1 MPRDLPIMFSAPMV
15 LALLAGR
22 KTQTR
27 RLATSPLARAEPG
40 DRLWVRENFWHAPA
54 HMGFDRTHGAHG
66 HVAYSA
72 GPGMTADA
80 EDRARAYGVKQRPSI
95 RMPRWASRLTLV
107 VTEVRRQSLV
117 DITDADALAEGVVE
131 VRQPDRDGYRH
142 FAVPGTVDREWPT
155 PRAAFAGLW
164 ERLHGP
170 QSWMA
175 ETWVVALSFTVHRVN
190 IDQME
195 VSDAA

>member
-1 MPRDLPIMFSAPMV
+1 MPRDLPIIFSAPMV

-40 DRLWVRENFWHAPA
+40 DRLWVRETF
-54 HMGFDRTHGAHG
+54 TTTQHGKA
-66 HVAYSA
+66 VYR
-72 GPGMTADA
+72 ADA
-80 EDRARAYGVKQRPSI
+80 RDQTGQRWSEITPGDPASEVRWHPS
-95 RMPRWASRLTLV
+95 RHMPRRASRLTLV

-175 ETWVVALSFTVHRVN
+175 ETRVVALSFAVHRVN